1 MPVARAWC
9 TKQKTRI
16 SIVSWPSR
24 FCPTKLRAT
33 RDISEE
39 AGKAFIA
46 MEFIDGHSLPR
57 DVPGAISMSSNG

>member
-1 MPVARAWC
+1 
-9 TKQKTRI
+9 
-16 SIVSWPSR
+16 
-24 FCPTKLRAT
+24 LRAT

-57 DVPGAISMSSNG
+57 DVQGAISMSSNG